1 MKLVDGFYDFKQAAE
16 LAPAIDKYPA
26 WQAYYNKYK
35 AAFDPLFSSLYNL
48 DEKRIQTIV
57 GHLNFQDLLLQSE
70 KGRIQFPLKK
80 IEAILKK
87 CCTYFDFHEDFTV
100 YLLTG
105 VGYSDGAALPSSD
118 PFIYLGLELLEE
130 KDPEILI
137 PHEFSHMARFY
148 RLKGKENFN
157 ALTAGQLAA
166 AEGLAVWASLELSGR
181 DPDDASIAEALMMS
195 PYHYRTLQLSLPE
208 LEEEI
213 LNDLDR
219 PLDRRM
225 LEKYFTGTEAEGRSG
240 YFAGA
245 QIINS
250 LMSGGMSLK
259 DLNFMET
266 DKIMKAFYSY
276 KKSHCFKGMMAET
289 ENNM

>member
-1 MKLVDGFYDFKQAAE
+1 MKLVDGFYDFKEAAE
-16 LAPAIDKYPA
+16 RVPSIGKYPA
-26 WQAYYNKYK
+26 WQVYYNKYK

-48 DEKRIQTIV
+48 DDERIRTTV
-57 GHLNFQDLLLQSE
+57 GQLNFQDLLLQSE
-70 KGRIQFPLKK
+70 KGQIQFPLKK

-87 CCTYFDFHEDFTV
+87 CSTYFDFHEDFTV

-148 RLKGKENFN
+148 RMKGKENFN

-181 DPDDASIAEALMMS
+181 GPDDASIAEALMMR

-225 LEKYFTGTEAEGRSG
+225 LEKYFIGTEAEGRSG

-259 DLNFMET
+259 DLTFMNT
-266 DKIMKAFYSY
+266 DRIFDIYLY
-276 KKSHCFKGMMAET
+276 FKKHGLFKRNEG
-289 ENNM
+289 

>member
-16 LAPAIDKYPA
+16 LAPAIGKYPA

-35 AAFDPLFSSLYNL
+35 AAFDPLFSSLYKL
-48 DEKRIQTIV
+48 DEESIQTTV
-57 GHLNFQDLLLQSE
+57 GQLNFQDLLLQSE
-70 KGRIQFPLKK
+70 KGQIQFPLKK

-166 AEGLAVWASLELSGR
+166 AEGLAVWASVELSGR
-181 DPDDASIAEALMMS
+181 GPDDASIAEALMMS
-195 PYHYRTLQLSLPE
+195 PYHYRTLQLSLAE
-208 LEEEI
+208 LEEVI

-259 DLNFMET
+259 GLNFMET

>member
-16 LAPAIDKYPA
+16 LAPAIGKYPA

-35 AAFDPLFSSLYNL
+35 AAFDPLFSSLYKL
-48 DEKRIQTIV
+48 DEESIQTTV
-57 GHLNFQDLLLQSE
+57 GQLNFQDLLLQSE
-70 KGRIQFPLKK
+70 KGQIQFPLKK

-105 VGYSDGAALPSSD
+105 IGYSDGAALPSSD

-166 AEGLAVWASLELSGR
+166 AEGLAVWASVELSGR
-181 DPDDASIAEALMMS
+181 GPDDASIAEALMMS
-195 PYHYRTLQLSLPE
+195 PYHYRTLQLSLAE
-208 LEEEI
+208 LEEVI

-225 LEKYFTGTEAEGRSG
+225 LEKYFIGTEAEGRSG

>member
-1 MKLVDGFYDFKQAAE
+1 MKLVDGFYDFKEAAE
-16 LAPAIDKYPA
+16 RVPSIGKYPA
-26 WQAYYNKYK
+26 WQVYYNKYK

-48 DEKRIQTIV
+48 DDERIRTTV
-57 GHLNFQDLLLQSE
+57 GQLNFQDLLLQSE
-70 KGRIQFPLKK
+70 KGQIQFPLKK

-87 CCTYFDFHEDFTV
+87 CSTYFDFHEDFTV

-166 AEGLAVWASLELSGR
+166 AEGLAVWASL
-181 DPDDASIAEALMMS
+181 
-195 PYHYRTLQLSLPE
+195 QLSLPE

-225 LEKYFTGTEAEGRSG
+225 LEKYFIGTEAEGRSG

-259 DLNFMET
+259 DLTFMNT
-266 DKIMKAFYSY
+266 DRIFDIYLY
-276 KKSHCFKGMMAET
+276 FKKHGLF
-289 ENNM
+289 